1 QPPPEDAGD
10 GEGELLP
17 GWEQLW
23 SDERRCHY
31 YWHAEAKVA
40 SWERPAVLGDSALEE
55 KDGAEEA
62 GEPEEAWAE
71 GGTVRGAPR
80 MATPITPV
88 ASVGARAEMTP
99 ITPAE
104 RRTGFQ
110 RPPPPSAV
118 PSTSAQA
125 GLQAGAIGKSAPS
138 KGGHGRAQPSTGAG
152 GKAGPPRIIGAPP
165 GAQQGRPSHGPWP
178 AAKRPRS

>member
-55 KDGAEEA
+55 KDGAEE
-62 GEPEEAWAE
+62 
-71 GGTVRGAPR
+71 
-80 MATPITPV
+80 
-88 ASVGARAEMTP
+88 ARAEMTP